1 MNEAAPTPTAGSRF
15 SAWMQR
21 NKLLST
27 LLVVGPVLASFMA
40 FLNVSNYWVQHNWP
54 RPVFISEH
62 NRLHKDTLKLELEF
76 RLLKKRYLQS
86 VVADIER
93 DLARLNTKDHSAFT
107 ALQDQKTLLT
117 DEIED
122 LLRKIAELQT
132 LVEN

>member
-1 MNEAAPTPTAGSRF
+1 
-15 SAWMQR
+15 
-21 NKLLST
+21 
-27 LLVVGPVLASFMA
+27 VLASFMA

-93 DLARLNTKDHSAFT
+93 DLARLATKDNSAFT
-107 ALQDQKTLLT
+107 ALHDQKTLLT
-117 DEIED
+117 DEIEE
-122 LLRKIAELQT
+122 LVRKIAELQS